1 MNARQESSPARAQRK
16 PSVRGDARRAELVNA
31 AASLFAD
38 RGYRDTSIA
47 DVAARVGVTQ
57 QSLLYYFGSKNG
69 LLHAVIDQRDGA
81 SIKFVQELVSIG
93 GVRALEQLPGYARR
107 NVKNPDLARLFSVLV
122 AENLH
127 PDDPAHDHF
136 VQRYRNLRT
145 LIEQTLAD
153 GQANG
158 EFSAAVDA
166 KVKAVEIL
174 AFIEGTNVQWL
185 LDPETIDLIAVTEA
199 FAKSLIASLSPAS

>member
-1 MNARQESSPARAQRK
+1 MDVRSRKAPASAGRK
-16 PSVRGDARRAELVNA
+16 ASAKGEARRAEFINA

-47 DVAARVGVTQ
+47 DVAARVGITQ

-81 SIKFVQELVSIG
+81 SIAFVQELVAVG
-93 GVRALEQLPGYARR
+93 GVHALEQLPRYAER
-107 NVKNPDLARLFSVLV
+107 NIRNPDLARLFGVLV

-136 VQRYRNLRT
+136 VERYRNLRRM
-145 LIEQTLAD
+145 IEETIRD
-153 GQANG
+153 GQSSG
-158 EFSAAVDA
+158 EFVATIDPVL
-166 KVKAVEIL
+166 KAVEIL
-174 AFIEGTNVQWL
+174 AFIDGTNVQWL
-185 LDPETIDLIAVTEA
+185 LDPEAVDLLAVTEG
-199 FAKSLIASLSPAS
+199 FARDLIRSLTT

>member
-1 MNARQESSPARAQRK
+1 MDVRSRKAPASAGRK
-16 PSVRGDARRAELVNA
+16 ASAKGEARRAEFINA

-47 DVAARVGVTQ
+47 DVAARVGITQ

-81 SIKFVQELVSIG
+81 SIAFVQELVAVG
-93 GVRALEQLPGYARR
+93 GVHALEQLPRYAER
-107 NVKNPDLARLFSVLV
+107 NIRNPDLARLFGVLV

-136 VQRYRNLRT
+136 VERYRNLRRM
-145 LIEQTLAD
+145 IEETIRD
-153 GQANG
+153 GQSSG
-158 EFSAAVDA
+158 EFAATIDPVL
-166 KVKAVEIL
+166 KAVEIL
-174 AFIEGTNVQWL
+174 AFIDGTNVQWL
-185 LDPETIDLIAVTEA
+185 LDPEAVDLLAVTEG
-199 FAKSLIASLSPAS
+199 FARDLIRSLTT